1 MFLTQH
7 LPQDTL
13 TGPFSPSLASTS
25 YSSFLL
31 PVNILPRALL
41 TLPSVRSRLGPR
53 GPTRTPAG
61 LCLAPDTPQRTHL
74 PDSSRPSHPRPL
86 TSLIFP
92 GPLTP
97 PHTSALTSTARTP
110 LESPKPQARPPHPAS
125 AQEPLPP
132 STQRFGLTPHPSPP
146 GAGGQRRRRR
156 RRRRPVPRPGH
167 THPPALPLSLV
178 PSLIPSLS
186 PARPRSSLA
195 PSPSPAPAS
204 RGARPPA
211 PPLLARLSRARLR
224 GSW

>member
-1 MFLTQH
+1 MLLTQH

-13 TGPFSPSLASTS
+13 TGPSSPSLASTS

-41 TLPSVRSRLGPR
+41 TLPRVRSRLRPQ

-86 TSLIFP
+86 TPLLFP
-92 GPLTP
+92 GLLTP
-97 PHTSALTSTARTP
+97 PHTSALTSTAKTP
-110 LESPKPQARPPHPAS
+110 LESPTPQARPPHRVCPRTPPALHLALRS
-125 AQEPLPP
+125 HPA
-132 STQRFGLTPHPSPP
+132 PSPP
-146 GAGGQRRRRR
+146 GAGGQRRRR

-195 PSPSPAPAS
+195 PSPSPSPAS

-211 PPLLARLSRARLR
+211 PPPLARLSRARLR